1 MTFPRIKLAGWGVN
15 EKLTSAQMNAL
26 DIDHAAAVDSVQMA
40 LADSFSSVQ
49 SWPIKG
55 TNTNNI
61 KRGFYSV
68 KDQAWFAVGSGGNN
82 FLEVSYDYGRTWTD
96 LSASVPGGFALFDV
110 TAATTGDVCVIGA
123 SRTVHRGQRTAYGTY
138 TWSSTAL
145 MLNAIPAGGACDYEA
160 TAAKFIAVYR
170 TGAVGHADYTASPST
185 AWTAGTVAAAWGT
198 YVGAKDPEVTA
209 IPGLA
214 IAAYVDATVPRL
226 NIMNSTDGGANWNN
240 VQKTLVMSAADCS
253 ANSTMSKP
261 AYNAYRNEWYIT
273 VSTTTG
279 TRRTEVYRSTDAGA
293 TWTLVVT
300 VSADFVA
307 QDLVAINDLL
317 VMTND
322 DNRIAYSADRGAT
335 WKLATRLVG
344 SAARAFI
351 RAGGGGFMTWNSVD
365 KTSLATVRTGDS
377 GNSL

>member
-1 MTFPRIKLAGWGVN
+1 
-15 EKLTSAQMNAL
+15 
-26 DIDHAAAVDSVQMA
+26 
-40 LADSFSSVQ
+40 
-49 SWPIKG
+49 
-55 TNTNNI
+55 
-61 KRGFYSV
+61 
-68 KDQAWFAVGSGGNN
+68 
-82 FLEVSYDYGRTWTD
+82 
-96 LSASVPGGFALFDV
+96 
-110 TAATTGDVCVIGA
+110 
-123 SRTVHRGQRTAYGTY
+123 
-138 TWSSTAL
+138 
-145 MLNAIPAGGACDYEA
+145 
-160 TAAKFIAVYR
+160 
-170 TGAVGHADYTASPST
+170 
-185 AWTAGTVAAAWGT
+185 
-198 YVGAKDPEVTA
+198 
-209 IPGLA
+209 
-214 IAAYVDATVPRL
+214 
-226 NIMNSTDGGANWNN
+226 MNSTDGGANWNN